1 MARLLIVD
9 DQEMMRDSLQA
20 ILQRNGHRV
29 ETARDAAAAM
39 DMVRQASFDL
49 IISDLKM
56 PRMDGLAFL
65 AELGQAGVDA
75 PVIMM
80 TAYATIQTAVEAMR
94 RGAFDYIQKPFDAE
108 EIVMLANRALEH
120 QRLRRENEA
129 YRTCAAGSVRRF
141 IGSGRLM
148 KDLLAKVEV
157 IARSQATV
165 LIRGESGSGKELIA
179 QAIHGYSERSSKPFL
194 AVNCAALSS
203 TLLESELFGH
213 EKGAFTGADR
223 MRKGR
228 FELADGG
235 TLLLDEISEMDQ
247 KLQAKLLRV
256 LQERAFER
264 VGSSMTRQV
273 DVRVLATTN
282 RPLEQWVQE
291 GRFREDLY
299 YRLNVVPL
307 MVPPLRERLEEIEE
321 LCNYFL
327 ERSAQRHG
335 GEVKHLSH
343 GALELLRRYR
353 WPGNV
358 RELENLMERASI
370 LSSRPEIAAD
380 VLGGWL
386 RVEDLDAAPCADVAV
401 TDMEAN
407 APCEALGAVSTHQ
420 TVMVRLP
427 RTCNLAEVEKIMIQ
441 QTLEKYNGHR
451 QKTAD
456 ALGIG
461 VRTLGMKL
469 SKWRQEE
476 CQPAGA

>member
-20 ILQRNGHRV
+20 TLQRNGHKV
-29 ETARDAAAAM
+29 ETAHDALIALE
-39 DMVRQASFDL
+39 MVRQSSFDL

-56 PRMDGLAFL
+56 PRKDGLAFL

-108 EIVMLANRALEH
+108 EIVMLVNRALEH
-120 QRLRRENEA
+120 QRLSRENEA
-129 YRTCAAGSVRRF
+129 YRASAAGNIRRL
-141 IGSGRLM
+141 IGSSRLM
-148 KDLLAKVEV
+148 KELLEKVDI

-179 QAIHGYSERSSKPFL
+179 QAIHRLSERSAQPFL

-228 FELADGG
+228 FELVDGG
-235 TLLLDEISEMDQ
+235 TLLLDEISEMDL

-256 LQERAFER
+256 LQERTFER
-264 VGSSMTRQV
+264 VGSSTTRQV
-273 DVRVLATTN
+273 DVRILATTN

-307 MVPPLRERLEEIEE
+307 VIPPLRERLEDIEE
-321 LCNYFL
+321 LCAYFL

-335 GEVKHLSH
+335 GAFKRLSKDS
-343 GALELLRRYR
+343 LILLRRYR

-370 LSSRPEIAAD
+370 LSPGPEVTAE

-386 RVEDLDAAPCADVAV
+386 RVENLDAVPCAESFSEDG
-401 TDMEAN
+401 
-407 APCEALGAVSTHQ
+407 APGTTSSGSASVVKLPGA
-420 TVMVRLP
+420 
-427 RTCNLAEVEKIMIQ
+427 CNLAEMEKIMIRR
-441 QTLEKYNGHR
+441 TLERYNGHR

-469 SKWRQEE
+469 SKWREEE
-476 CQPAGA
+476 CQPAGT